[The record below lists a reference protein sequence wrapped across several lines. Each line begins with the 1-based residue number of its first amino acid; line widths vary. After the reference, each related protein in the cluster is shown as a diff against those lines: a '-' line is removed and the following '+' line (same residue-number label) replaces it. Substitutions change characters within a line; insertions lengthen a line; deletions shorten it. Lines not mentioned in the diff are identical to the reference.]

1 MRLAVRR
8 GHALVRHRD
17 VFDHLFG
24 DDWFFRPGL
33 VWRDLAAERL
43 AAPPVD
49 VQETDDDVIVTAS
62 LPGYKPEEISVT
74 FEDGALVIE
83 ATDDHEASDGN
94 NGSAPRQRSRGR
106 LYHRVSLPVRTTTE
120 NAQARTDNGILTI
133 QVPKSPEAKTT
144 RIKVEAA

>member
-1 MRLAVRR
+1 MKLAVRR
-8 GHALVRHRD
+8 GHRLVRHHD
-17 VFDHLFG
+17 VFDRLFG

-33 VWRDLAAERL
+33 AWRDLATERL
-43 AAPPVD
+43 AAAPVE

-83 ATDDHEASDGN
+83 ATDDHEASDSD
-94 NGSAPRQRSRGR
+94 NGGGRRECGRGR
-106 LYHRVSLPVRTTTE
+106 LYRRVSLPVRTTTE
-120 NAQARTDNGILTI
+120 NAQARTENGILTI
-133 QVPKSPEAKTT
+133 QVPKAPESKTT